1 MITEYNV
8 FTRRKQ
14 GGVRSLL
21 CSEKDIRKSKK
32 LNQINS
38 KGNKVLNTVTP
49 QKILS

>member
-14 GGVRSLL
+14 GGVHSLL
-21 CSEKDIRKSKK
+21 FSEKGVRKSKK

-38 KGNKVLNTVTP
+38 NRK
-49 QKILS
+49 